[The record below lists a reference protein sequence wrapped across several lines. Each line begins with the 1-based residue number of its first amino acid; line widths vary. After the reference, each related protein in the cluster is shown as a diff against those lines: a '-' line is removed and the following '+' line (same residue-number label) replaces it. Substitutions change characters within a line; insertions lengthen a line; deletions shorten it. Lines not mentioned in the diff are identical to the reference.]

1 MGLLDNLGGILGGQ
15 GGNADHVKAILAW
28 VEQQG
33 GISALVE
40 KFQSQGLGSIVESW
54 ISSGN
59 NQPISG
65 QQVENVFSVES
76 ITSLASSL
84 GINTES
90 ASQLLAT
97 YLPKLVDG
105 LSPNGEIPQ
114 GGSLVSAGLDVL
126 KGKLFS

>member
-15 GGNADHVKAILAW
+15 GGNGDHVKAILAW

-33 GISALVE
+33 GIAALVE

-54 ISSGN
+54 ISNGS

-76 ITSLASSL
+76 ITALASSL
-84 GINTES
+84 GINSDS

-114 GGSLVSAGLDVL
+114 GNSLVSAGLDML
-126 KGKLFS
+126 KGKFFS